1 MNRRHLPL
9 RNRKHFHEYRC
20 IVCNSVLE
28 TRRSMSP
35 RIEYV
40 LTDRCYNCSYEISY
54 SLATTDEI
62 SSQEFLQTRLPL
74 VQAAEQ
80 IANEIAEDS
89 DQLDAVGNFNSVK
102 PGSRLTCRDRGYRR
116 PWTPTKI
123 DVVLEP
129 DDETTTEPS
138 LYDETPEERA
148 ERFRNPGA
156 VRYPQ
161 THDLDYF
168 AAALFYSPEP
178 DHPKSDD
185 IDLELSQL
193 GAYELEVY
201 GLAHGYEWSEGE
213 ASELDPPEGD
223 AHPVDNAPAPHQSP
237 DQQEEGLN
245 IMRHL

>member
-54 SLATTDEI
+54 SLATTDET

-80 IANEIAEDS
+80 IAKEIAENS
-89 DQLDAVGNFNSVK
+89 DQL
-102 PGSRLTCRDRGYRR
+102 GYCR
-116 PWTPTKI
+116 PWAPTKI

-168 AAALFYSPEP
+168 AAALSYSPEP
-178 DHPKSDD
+178 DHPESDD

-193 GAYELEVY
+193 GAYALEVY

-237 DQQEEGLN
+237 DQQEEGLD

>member
-9 RNRKHFHEYRC
+9 RNRKHFHQYRC
-20 IVCNSVLE
+20 IVCNRVLE

-54 SLATTDEI
+54 SLATTDETF
-62 SSQEFLQTRLPL
+62 SHEFLQTRLPL

-89 DQLDAVGNFNSVK
+89 DQL
-102 PGSRLTCRDRGYRR
+102 GYRR

-168 AAALFYSPEP
+168 AVALSYLPEP
-178 DHPKSDD
+178 DHLESGD

-193 GAYELEVY
+193 GAYGLEVY

-237 DQQEEGLN
+237 D
-245 IMRHL
+245 

>member
-9 RNRKHFHEYRC
+9 RNRKHFH
-20 IVCNSVLE
+20 
-28 TRRSMSP
+28 
-35 RIEYV
+35 
-40 LTDRCYNCSYEISY
+40 DYEISY

-89 DQLDAVGNFNSVK
+89 DQL
-102 PGSRLTCRDRGYRR
+102 GYRR

-168 AAALFYSPEP
+168 AAALFYAPEP

-185 IDLELSQL
+185 IDLELSQS

>member
-9 RNRKHFHEYRC
+9 RNRKHFH
-20 IVCNSVLE
+20 
-28 TRRSMSP
+28 
-35 RIEYV
+35 
-40 LTDRCYNCSYEISY
+40 DYEISY

-89 DQLDAVGNFNSVK
+89 DQL
-102 PGSRLTCRDRGYRR
+102 GYRR

>member
-1 MNRRHLPL
+1 MNRLHLPL

-54 SLATTDEI
+54 SLATTDET

-74 VQAAEQ
+74 LQAAEQ

-89 DQLDAVGNFNSVK
+89 DQL
-102 PGSRLTCRDRGYRR
+102 GYRR
-116 PWTPTKI
+116 PWGPTKI

-161 THDLDYF
+161 THDLGYF
-168 AAALFYSPEP
+168 AAALSYSPEP
-178 DHPKSDD
+178 DHPESDD

-193 GAYELEVY
+193 GAYALEVY
-201 GLAHGYEWSEGE
+201 GFAHGYEWSEGE

-223 AHPVDNAPAPHQSP
+223 AHPVDNASAPHQSP

>member
-35 RIEYV
+35 RIEHV

-89 DQLDAVGNFNSVK
+89 DQL
-102 PGSRLTCRDRGYRR
+102 GYRR

>member
-1 MNRRHLPL
+1 M
-9 RNRKHFHEYRC
+9 
-20 IVCNSVLE
+20 
-28 TRRSMSP
+28 
-35 RIEYV
+35 
-40 LTDRCYNCSYEISY
+40 
-54 SLATTDEI
+54 
-62 SSQEFLQTRLPL
+62 
-74 VQAAEQ
+74 
-80 IANEIAEDS
+80 
-89 DQLDAVGNFNSVK
+89 
-102 PGSRLTCRDRGYRR
+102 
-116 PWTPTKI
+116 
-123 DVVLEP
+123 
-129 DDETTTEPS
+129 
-138 LYDETPEERA
+138 YDETPEERA

-185 IDLELSQL
+185 VDLELSQL